1 MRQNITLTKF
11 VSIAVTQSEQ
21 HEYSLDNV
29 GQITESGTEH
39 DIKVHVWGK
48 ALAESI
54 AVPQK

>member
-1 MRQNITLTKF
+1 MTKF
-11 VSIAVTQSEQ
+11 VSIAVTQLEQ
-21 HEYSLDNV
+21 HEYSLDNESKV

-54 AVPQK
+54 AVP